1 MIGVRAAS
9 FCPATTIT
17 KSVERARE
25 RIAAERKLSDDG
37 TCRSD
42 VGGHGSSALSR
53 PMREDS
59 PAARMTPAKLTDRD
73 MVRTI
78 AESRE
83 NVSDPERKS
92 FNPKDTKSHEGKP
105 EVPSSTLVS
114 FVVPGF
120 RFST

>member
-1 MIGVRAAS
+1 MIGVRAIS
-9 FCPATTIT
+9 FCPVTTMT

-37 TCRSD
+37 TWGSG

-73 MVRTI
+73 MVRKI

-83 NVSDPERKS
+83 NVSDPDPKS
-92 FNPKDTKSHEGKP
+92 LIHKGHEGSRRNLGFP
-105 EVPSSTLVS
+105 
-114 FVVPGF
+114 FVNLRVLRG
-120 RFST
+120 

>member
-37 TCRSD
+37 TCGSD

-53 PMREDS
+53 PMRDDS

-73 MVRTI
+73 MLRTI
-78 AESRE
+78 AESRK
-83 NVSDPERKS
+83 NVSDPERKR
-92 FNPKDTKSHEGKP
+92 FNPKDPKRHAGEP
-105 EVPSSTLVS
+105 Q
-114 FVVPGF
+114 
-120 RFST
+120 R